1 MRRNSFTEGV
11 RRYMTRLRAAA
22 RFSSAKSYQDALNSL
37 IRFFGRDE
45 IAYDD
50 ITRANLRRY
59 QDDLLR
65 RGRFWN
71 TVSTY
76 MRRVRCVYNQA
87 VDGGEATYVPNL
99 FKEIFTGVESRRK
112 KAVTQEEIRRLI
124 TAPVGSPGL
133 RQAQLAVTLMFQYGG
148 MAFVDLSHL
157 RAGNFREGV
166 LDYRRQKTGTP
177 MRILIP
183 EATRN
188 PLQELSSH
196 TRPDSPYL
204 FPFLSGTQRGEAAYR
219 EYKSSLARFNQ
230 RLRALARAAGPLFP
244 HPPASRKAGY
254 VCTQRYGPAGPM
266 HRTAGSSAASY
277 AGRNT
282 TLGVRPRTRT
292 GLHGNRVV
300 ITMPLESALSPQAQ
314 AKPGFPP
321 APTRNWA

>member
-1 MRRNSFTEGV
+1 MI
-11 RRYMTRLRAAA
+11 RLRAAA
-22 RFSSAKSYQDALNSL
+22 RFSTAKSYQDALNSL

-65 RGRFWN
+65 RGRSWN

-99 FKEIFTGVESRRK
+99 FKEIFTGIESRRK

-148 MAFVDLSHL
+148 MAFVDVSHL

-230 RLRALARAAGPLFP
+230 RLRALARAAGITATVSSYTIRHSF
-244 HPPASRKAGY
+244 ASILKELDVPIEMISELLGHKSITTTQIYLKSFSLEKMAS
-254 VCTQRYGPAGPM
+254 VCRM
-266 HRTAGSSAASY
+266 CFESVCRCSS
-277 AGRNT
+277 GK
-282 TLGVRPRTRT
+282 
-292 GLHGNRVV
+292 
-300 ITMPLESALSPQAQ
+300 I
-314 AKPGFPP
+314 
-321 APTRNWA
+321 

>member
-1 MRRNSFTEGV
+1 MRRNSFTKGI
-11 RRYMTRLRAAA
+11 RYYMIRLRAAA
-22 RFSSAKSYQDALNSL
+22 RFSTAKSYQDALNSL

-65 RGRFWN
+65 RGRSWN

-99 FKEIFTGVESRRK
+99 FKEIFTGIESRRK

-230 RLRALARAAGPLFP
+230 RLRALARAAGITATVSSYTNP
-244 HPPASRKAGY
+244 H
-254 VCTQRYGPAGPM
+254 
-266 HRTAGSSAASY
+266 SY
-277 AGRNT
+277 ASILKELEVPNEMISELLGHKSIT
-282 TLGVRPRTRT
+282 TTQIYLKSFS
-292 GLHGNRVV
+292 
-300 ITMPLESALSPQAQ
+300 LEKMASVCRMCFESVCRCSSG
-314 AKPGFPP
+314 KI
-321 APTRNWA
+321 

>member
-1 MRRNSFTEGV
+1 MI
-11 RRYMTRLRAAA
+11 RLRAAA
-22 RFSSAKSYQDALNSL
+22 RFSTAKSYQDALNSL

-65 RGRFWN
+65 RGRSWN

-99 FKEIFTGVESRRK
+99 FKEIFTGIESRRK

-230 RLRALARAAGPLFP
+230 RLRALPRAAGITATVSSYTIRHSF
-244 HPPASRKAGY
+244 ASILKELDVPIEMISELLGHKSITTTQIYLKSFSLEKMAS
-254 VCTQRYGPAGPM
+254 VCRM
-266 HRTAGSSAASY
+266 CFESVCRCSS
-277 AGRNT
+277 GK
-282 TLGVRPRTRT
+282 
-292 GLHGNRVV
+292 
-300 ITMPLESALSPQAQ
+300 I
-314 AKPGFPP
+314 
-321 APTRNWA
+321 

>member
-1 MRRNSFTEGV
+1 MRRNSFTKGV
-11 RRYMTRLRAAA
+11 RQYMTRLRAAA

-45 IAYDD
+45 IAYGD

-65 RGRFWN
+65 RGRSWN

-87 VDGGEATYVPNL
+87 VDRGEAPYVPNL
-99 FKEIFTGVESRRK
+99 FREIFTGVENRRK
-112 KAVTQEEIRRLI
+112 RAVTQEEIRRLI

-157 RAGNFREGV
+157 RAGNFREGI

-177 MRILIP
+177 MRILVP
-183 EATRN
+183 EAARN

-196 TRPDSPYL
+196 TCPDSPYL
-204 FPFLSGTQRGEAAYR
+204 FPFLSGTQSGEAAYR

-230 RLRALARAAGPLFP
+230 RLRALARAAGITAAVSSYTIRHSF
-244 HPPASRKAGY
+244 ASILKELDVPIEMISELLGHKSITTTQIYLKSFSLEKMASVSRMCFES
-254 VCTQRYGPAGPM
+254 VCRC
-266 HRTAGSSAASY
+266 SS
-277 AGRNT
+277 GK
-282 TLGVRPRTRT
+282 
-292 GLHGNRVV
+292 
-300 ITMPLESALSPQAQ
+300 I
-314 AKPGFPP
+314 
-321 APTRNWA
+321 

>member
-1 MRRNSFTEGV
+1 MRRNSFTKGI
-11 RRYMTRLRAAA
+11 RYYMIRLRAAA
-22 RFSSAKSYQDALNSL
+22 RFSTAKSYQDALNSL

-45 IAYDD
+45 IAYGD

-65 RGRFWN
+65 RGRSWN
-71 TVSTY
+71 TISTY

-87 VDGGEATYVPNL
+87 VDRGEAPYVPNL
-99 FKEIFTGVESRRK
+99 FREIFTGVENRRK

-157 RAGNFREGV
+157 RAGNFREGI

-177 MRILIP
+177 MRILVP
-183 EATRN
+183 EAARN

-230 RLRALARAAGPLFP
+230 RLRALARAAGITAAVSSYTIRHSF
-244 HPPASRKAGY
+244 ASILKELDVPIEMISELLGHKSITTTQIYLKSFSLEKLASVSRMCFES
-254 VCTQRYGPAGPM
+254 VCRCG
-266 HRTAGSSAASY
+266 
-277 AGRNT
+277 
-282 TLGVRPRTRT
+282 
-292 GLHGNRVV
+292 
-300 ITMPLESALSPQAQ
+300 
-314 AKPGFPP
+314 
-321 APTRNWA
+321 

>member
-1 MRRNSFTEGV
+1 MRRNSFTKGI
-11 RRYMTRLRAAA
+11 RYYMIRLRAAA
-22 RFSSAKSYQDALNSL
+22 RFSTAKSYQDALNSL

-65 RGRFWN
+65 RGRSWN

-99 FKEIFTGVESRRK
+99 FKEIFTGIESRRK

-230 RLRALARAAGPLFP
+230 RLRALARAAGITATVSSYTIRHSF
-244 HPPASRKAGY
+244 ASILKELDVPIEMISELLGHKSITTTQIYLKSFSLEKMAS
-254 VCTQRYGPAGPM
+254 VCRM
-266 HRTAGSSAASY
+266 CFESVCRCSS
-277 AGRNT
+277 GK
-282 TLGVRPRTRT
+282 
-292 GLHGNRVV
+292 
-300 ITMPLESALSPQAQ
+300 I
-314 AKPGFPP
+314 
-321 APTRNWA
+321 

>member
-1 MRRNSFTEGV
+1 MRRNSFTKGI
-11 RRYMTRLRAAA
+11 RYYMIRLRAAA
-22 RFSSAKSYQDALNSL
+22 RFSTAKSYQDALNSL

-45 IAYDD
+45 IAYGD

-65 RGRFWN
+65 RGRSWN
-71 TVSTY
+71 TISTY

-87 VDGGEATYVPNL
+87 VDRGEAPYVPNL
-99 FKEIFTGVESRRK
+99 FREIFTGVENRRK

-124 TAPVGSPGL
+124 TAPVGSLGL

-157 RAGNFREGV
+157 RAGNFREGI

-177 MRILIP
+177 MRILVP
-183 EATRN
+183 EAARN

-204 FPFLSGTQRGEAAYR
+204 FPFLSGTQSGEAAYR

-230 RLRALARAAGPLFP
+230 RLRALARAAGITATVSSYTARHSF
-244 HPPASRKAGY
+244 ASI
-254 VCTQRYGPAGPM
+254 
-266 HRTAGSSAASY
+266 H
-277 AGRNT
+277 
-282 TLGVRPRTRT
+282 
-292 GLHGNRVV
+292 
-300 ITMPLESALSPQAQ
+300 
-314 AKPGFPP
+314 
-321 APTRNWA
+321 

>member
-65 RGRFWN
+65 RGRSWN

-99 FKEIFTGVESRRK
+99 FKEIFTGIESRRK

-157 RAGNFREGV
+157 RAGNFLEGV

-230 RLRALARAAGPLFP
+230 RLRALARAAGITATVSSYTIRHSF
-244 HPPASRKAGY
+244 ASILKELDVPIEMISELLGHKSITTTQIYLKSFSLEKMAS
-254 VCTQRYGPAGPM
+254 VCRM
-266 HRTAGSSAASY
+266 CFESVCRCSS
-277 AGRNT
+277 GK
-282 TLGVRPRTRT
+282 
-292 GLHGNRVV
+292 
-300 ITMPLESALSPQAQ
+300 I
-314 AKPGFPP
+314 
-321 APTRNWA
+321 

>member
-1 MRRNSFTEGV
+1 MI
-11 RRYMTRLRAAA
+11 RLRAAA
-22 RFSSAKSYQDALNSL
+22 RFSTAKSYQDALNSL

-65 RGRFWN
+65 RGRSWN

-99 FKEIFTGVESRRK
+99 FKEIFTGIESRRK

-196 TRPDSPYL
+196 TRPDSPFL

-230 RLRALARAAGPLFP
+230 RLRALARAAGITATVSSYTIRHSF
-244 HPPASRKAGY
+244 ASILKELDVPIEMISELLGHKSITTTQIYLKSFSLEKMAS
-254 VCTQRYGPAGPM
+254 VCRM
-266 HRTAGSSAASY
+266 CFESVCRCSS
-277 AGRNT
+277 GK
-282 TLGVRPRTRT
+282 
-292 GLHGNRVV
+292 
-300 ITMPLESALSPQAQ
+300 I
-314 AKPGFPP
+314 
-321 APTRNWA
+321 

>member
-65 RGRFWN
+65 RGRSWN

-230 RLRALARAAGPLFP
+230 RLRALARAAGITATVSSYTIRHSF
-244 HPPASRKAGY
+244 ASILKELDVPIEMISELLGHKSITTTQIYLKSFSLEKMAS
-254 VCTQRYGPAGPM
+254 VCRM
-266 HRTAGSSAASY
+266 CFESVCRCSS
-277 AGRNT
+277 GK
-282 TLGVRPRTRT
+282 
-292 GLHGNRVV
+292 
-300 ITMPLESALSPQAQ
+300 I
-314 AKPGFPP
+314 
-321 APTRNWA
+321 

>member
-22 RFSSAKSYQDALNSL
+22 RFSSARSYQDALNSL

-65 RGRFWN
+65 RGRSWN

-157 RAGNFREGV
+157 RAGNLEGV

-204 FPFLSGTQRGEAAYR
+204 FPFLSGTRSGEAAYR
-219 EYKSSLARFNQ
+219 EYNASLARFNQ
-230 RLRALARAAGPLFP
+230 RLRALARAAGITAAVSSYTIRHSF
-244 HPPASRKAGY
+244 ASILKELDVPIEMISELLGHKSITTTQIYLKSFSLEKLASVSRMCFES
-254 VCTQRYGPAGPM
+254 VCRCG
-266 HRTAGSSAASY
+266 
-277 AGRNT
+277 
-282 TLGVRPRTRT
+282 
-292 GLHGNRVV
+292 
-300 ITMPLESALSPQAQ
+300 
-314 AKPGFPP
+314 
-321 APTRNWA
+321 

>member
-1 MRRNSFTEGV
+1 MRRNSFTKGV
-11 RRYMTRLRAAA
+11 RQYMTRLRAAA

-45 IAYDD
+45 IAYGD

-65 RGRFWN
+65 RGRSWN

-87 VDGGEATYVPNL
+87 VDRGEAPYVPNL
-99 FKEIFTGVESRRK
+99 FREIFTGVENRRK
-112 KAVTQEEIRRLI
+112 RAVTQEEIRRLI

-157 RAGNFREGV
+157 RAGNFREGI

-177 MRILIP
+177 MRILVP
-183 EATRN
+183 EAARN

-204 FPFLSGTQRGEAAYR
+204 FPFLSGTQSGEAAYR

-230 RLRALARAAGPLFP
+230 RLRALAKAAGITATVSSYTIRHSF
-244 HPPASRKAGY
+244 ASILKELDVPIEMISELLGHKSITTTQIYLKSFSLEKMASVSRMCFES
-254 VCTQRYGPAGPM
+254 VCRC
-266 HRTAGSSAASY
+266 SS
-277 AGRNT
+277 GK
-282 TLGVRPRTRT
+282 
-292 GLHGNRVV
+292 
-300 ITMPLESALSPQAQ
+300 I
-314 AKPGFPP
+314 
-321 APTRNWA
+321 

>member
-1 MRRNSFTEGV
+1 MRKNSFTEGV
-11 RRYMTRLRAAA
+11 QQYRDHLVKKGK
-22 RFSSAKSYQDALNSL
+22 FSTAKSYQDALNSL

-45 IAYDD
+45 IAYND
-50 ITRANLRRY
+50 ITRTNLHRY
-59 QDDLLR
+59 QDDLLK
-65 RGRFWN
+65 RGRSWN

-76 MRRVRCVYNQA
+76 MRRVRCIYNQA
-87 VDGGEATYVPNL
+87 VENEKAPYVPNL
-99 FKEIFTGVESRRK
+99 FKGIFTGVESCRK

-124 TAPVGSPGL
+124 TAPVRNPGL

-230 RLRALARAAGPLFP
+230 RLRALARAAGITATVSSYTIRHSF
-244 HPPASRKAGY
+244 ASILKELDVPIEMISELLGHKSIKTTQIYLKSFSLEKMASVSRMCFES
-254 VCTQRYGPAGPM
+254 VCVCEA
-266 HRTAGSSAASY
+266 
-277 AGRNT
+277 
-282 TLGVRPRTRT
+282 
-292 GLHGNRVV
+292 
-300 ITMPLESALSPQAQ
+300 E
-314 AKPGFPP
+314 
-321 APTRNWA
+321 

>member
-65 RGRFWN
+65 RGRSWN

-99 FKEIFTGVESRRK
+99 FKEIFTGIESRRK

-230 RLRALARAAGPLFP
+230 RLRALARAAGITAAVSSYTIRHSF
-244 HPPASRKAGY
+244 ASILKELDVPIEMISELLGHKSITTTQIYLKSFSLEKMAS
-254 VCTQRYGPAGPM
+254 VCRM
-266 HRTAGSSAASY
+266 CFESVCRCSS
-277 AGRNT
+277 GK
-282 TLGVRPRTRT
+282 
-292 GLHGNRVV
+292 
-300 ITMPLESALSPQAQ
+300 I
-314 AKPGFPP
+314 
-321 APTRNWA
+321 

>member
-1 MRRNSFTEGV
+1 MRRNSFTKGI
-11 RRYMTRLRAAA
+11 RYYMIRLRAAA
-22 RFSSAKSYQDALNSL
+22 RFSTAKSYQDALNSL

-65 RGRFWN
+65 RGRSWN

-99 FKEIFTGVESRRK
+99 FKEIFTGIESRRK

-230 RLRALARAAGPLFP
+230 RLRALARAAGTTATVSSYTIRHSF
-244 HPPASRKAGY
+244 ASILKELDVPIEMISELLGHKSITTTQIYLKSFSLEKMAS
-254 VCTQRYGPAGPM
+254 VCRM
-266 HRTAGSSAASY
+266 CFESVCRCSS
-277 AGRNT
+277 GK
-282 TLGVRPRTRT
+282 
-292 GLHGNRVV
+292 
-300 ITMPLESALSPQAQ
+300 I
-314 AKPGFPP
+314 
-321 APTRNWA
+321 

>member
-1 MRRNSFTEGV
+1 MRRNSFTKGI
-11 RRYMTRLRAAA
+11 RYYMIRLRAAA
-22 RFSSAKSYQDALNSL
+22 RFSTAKSYQDALNSL

-65 RGRFWN
+65 RGRSWN

-204 FPFLSGTQRGEAAYR
+204 FPFLSGTRSGEAAYR
-219 EYKSSLARFNQ
+219 EYNASLARFNQ
-230 RLRALARAAGPLFP
+230 RLRALARAAGITAAVSSYTIRHSF
-244 HPPASRKAGY
+244 ASILKELDVPIEMISELLGHKSITTTQIYLKSFSLEKMAS
-254 VCTQRYGPAGPM
+254 VCRM
-266 HRTAGSSAASY
+266 CFESVCRCSS
-277 AGRNT
+277 GK
-282 TLGVRPRTRT
+282 
-292 GLHGNRVV
+292 
-300 ITMPLESALSPQAQ
+300 I
-314 AKPGFPP
+314 
-321 APTRNWA
+321 

>member
-1 MRRNSFTEGV
+1 MRRNSFTKGI
-11 RRYMTRLRAAA
+11 RYYMIRLRAAA
-22 RFSSAKSYQDALNSL
+22 RFSTAKSYQDALNSL

-45 IAYDD
+45 IAYGD

-65 RGRFWN
+65 RGRSWN
-71 TVSTY
+71 TISTY

-87 VDGGEATYVPNL
+87 VDRGEAPYVPNL
-99 FKEIFTGVESRRK
+99 FREIFTGVENRRK

-157 RAGNFREGV
+157 RAGNFREGI

-177 MRILIP
+177 MRILVP
-183 EATRN
+183 EAARN

-204 FPFLSGTQRGEAAYR
+204 FPFLSGTQSGEAAYR

-230 RLRALARAAGPLFP
+230 RLRALARAAGITAAVSSYTIRHSF
-244 HPPASRKAGY
+244 ASILKELDVPIEMISELLGHKSITTTQIYLKSFSLEKMASVSRMCFES
-254 VCTQRYGPAGPM
+254 VCRCG
-266 HRTAGSSAASY
+266 
-277 AGRNT
+277 
-282 TLGVRPRTRT
+282 
-292 GLHGNRVV
+292 
-300 ITMPLESALSPQAQ
+300 
-314 AKPGFPP
+314 
-321 APTRNWA
+321 

>member
-1 MRRNSFTEGV
+1 MRRNSFTKGI
-11 RRYMTRLRAAA
+11 RYYMIRLRAAA
-22 RFSSAKSYQDALNSL
+22 RFSTAKSYQDALNSL

-65 RGRFWN
+65 RGRSWN

-99 FKEIFTGVESRRK
+99 FKEIFTGIESRRK

-230 RLRALARAAGPLFP
+230 RLRALARAAGITATVSSYTARHSF
-244 HPPASRKAGY
+244 ASILKELDVPIEMISELLGHKSIKTTQIYLKSFSLEKLASVSRMCFES
-254 VCTQRYGPAGPM
+254 VCRCG
-266 HRTAGSSAASY
+266 
-277 AGRNT
+277 
-282 TLGVRPRTRT
+282 
-292 GLHGNRVV
+292 
-300 ITMPLESALSPQAQ
+300 
-314 AKPGFPP
+314 
-321 APTRNWA
+321 

>member
-50 ITRANLRRY
+50 IMRANLRRY

-65 RGRFWN
+65 RGRSWN

-99 FKEIFTGVESRRK
+99 FKEIFTGIESRRK

-230 RLRALARAAGPLFP
+230 RLRALARAAGITATVSSYTIRHSF
-244 HPPASRKAGY
+244 ASILKELDVPIEMISELLGHKSITTTQIYLKSFSLEKMAS
-254 VCTQRYGPAGPM
+254 VCRM
-266 HRTAGSSAASY
+266 CFESVCRCSS
-277 AGRNT
+277 GK
-282 TLGVRPRTRT
+282 
-292 GLHGNRVV
+292 
-300 ITMPLESALSPQAQ
+300 I
-314 AKPGFPP
+314 
-321 APTRNWA
+321 

>member
-1 MRRNSFTEGV
+1 MRRNSFTKGI
-11 RRYMTRLRAAA
+11 RYYMIRLRAAA
-22 RFSSAKSYQDALNSL
+22 RFSTAKSYQDALNSL

-65 RGRFWN
+65 RGRSWN

-99 FKEIFTGVESRRK
+99 FKEIFTGIESRRK

-148 MAFVDLSHL
+148 MAFVDVSHL

-230 RLRALARAAGPLFP
+230 RLRALARAAGITATVSSYTIRHSF
-244 HPPASRKAGY
+244 ASILKELDVPIEMISELLGHKSITTTQIYLKSFSLEKMAS
-254 VCTQRYGPAGPM
+254 VCRM
-266 HRTAGSSAASY
+266 CFESVCRCSS
-277 AGRNT
+277 GK
-282 TLGVRPRTRT
+282 
-292 GLHGNRVV
+292 
-300 ITMPLESALSPQAQ
+300 I
-314 AKPGFPP
+314 
-321 APTRNWA
+321 

>member
-1 MRRNSFTEGV
+1 M
-11 RRYMTRLRAAA
+11 
-22 RFSSAKSYQDALNSL
+22 
-37 IRFFGRDE
+37 
-45 IAYDD
+45 
-50 ITRANLRRY
+50 
-59 QDDLLR
+59 R
-65 RGRFWN
+65 RGRSWN

-204 FPFLSGTQRGEAAYR
+204 FPFLSGTRSGEAAYR
-219 EYKSSLARFNQ
+219 EYNASLARFNQ
-230 RLRALARAAGPLFP
+230 RLRALARAAGITATVSSYTIRHSF
-244 HPPASRKAGY
+244 ASILKELDVPIEMISELLGHKSIKTTQIYLKSFSLEKLASVSRMCFES
-254 VCTQRYGPAGPM
+254 VCRCG
-266 HRTAGSSAASY
+266 
-277 AGRNT
+277 
-282 TLGVRPRTRT
+282 
-292 GLHGNRVV
+292 
-300 ITMPLESALSPQAQ
+300 
-314 AKPGFPP
+314 
-321 APTRNWA
+321 

>member
-65 RGRFWN
+65 RGRSWN

-204 FPFLSGTQRGEAAYR
+204 FPFLSGTRSGEAAYR
-219 EYKSSLARFNQ
+219 EYNASLARFNQ
-230 RLRALARAAGPLFP
+230 RLRALARAAGITATVSSYTIRHSF
-244 HPPASRKAGY
+244 ASILKELDVPIEMISELLGHKSITTTQIYLKSFSLEKLASVSRMCFES
-254 VCTQRYGPAGPM
+254 VCRCG
-266 HRTAGSSAASY
+266 
-277 AGRNT
+277 
-282 TLGVRPRTRT
+282 
-292 GLHGNRVV
+292 
-300 ITMPLESALSPQAQ
+300 
-314 AKPGFPP
+314 
-321 APTRNWA
+321 

>member
-1 MRRNSFTEGV
+1 MRRNSFTKGI
-11 RRYMTRLRAAA
+11 RYYMIRLRAAA
-22 RFSSAKSYQDALNSL
+22 RFSTAKSYQDALNSL

-45 IAYDD
+45 IAYGD

-65 RGRFWN
+65 RGRSWN
-71 TVSTY
+71 TISTY

-87 VDGGEATYVPNL
+87 VDRGEAPYVPNL
-99 FKEIFTGVESRRK
+99 FREIFTGVENRRK

-230 RLRALARAAGPLFP
+230 RLRALARAAGITATVSSYTIRHSF
-244 HPPASRKAGY
+244 ASILKELDVPIEMISELLGHKSITTTQIYLKSFSLEKMAS
-254 VCTQRYGPAGPM
+254 VCRM
-266 HRTAGSSAASY
+266 CFESVCRCSS
-277 AGRNT
+277 GK
-282 TLGVRPRTRT
+282 
-292 GLHGNRVV
+292 
-300 ITMPLESALSPQAQ
+300 I
-314 AKPGFPP
+314 
-321 APTRNWA
+321 

>member
-1 MRRNSFTEGV
+1 MI
-11 RRYMTRLRAAA
+11 RLRAAA
-22 RFSSAKSYQDALNSL
+22 RFSTAKSYQDALNSL

-59 QDDLLR
+59 QNDLLR
-65 RGRFWN
+65 RGRSWN

-99 FKEIFTGVESRRK
+99 FKEIFTGIESRRK

-230 RLRALARAAGPLFP
+230 RLSALARAAGITATVSSYTIRHSF
-244 HPPASRKAGY
+244 ASILKELDVPIEMISELLGHKSITTTQIYLKSFSLEKMAS
-254 VCTQRYGPAGPM
+254 VCRM
-266 HRTAGSSAASY
+266 CFESVCRCSS
-277 AGRNT
+277 GK
-282 TLGVRPRTRT
+282 
-292 GLHGNRVV
+292 
-300 ITMPLESALSPQAQ
+300 I
-314 AKPGFPP
+314 
-321 APTRNWA
+321 

>member
-1 MRRNSFTEGV
+1 
-11 RRYMTRLRAAA
+11 MTRLRAAA

-45 IAYDD
+45 IAYGD

-65 RGRFWN
+65 RGRSWN

-87 VDGGEATYVPNL
+87 VDRGEAPYVPNL
-99 FKEIFTGVESRRK
+99 FREIFTGVENRRK
-112 KAVTQEEIRRLI
+112 RAVTQEEIRRLI

-157 RAGNFREGV
+157 RAGNFREGI

-177 MRILIP
+177 MRILVP

-204 FPFLSGTQRGEAAYR
+204 FPFLSGTQSGEAAYR

-230 RLRALARAAGPLFP
+230 RLRALARAAGITATVSSYTIRHSF
-244 HPPASRKAGY
+244 ASILKELDVPIEMISELLGHKSITTTQIYLKSFSLEKMASVSRMCFES
-254 VCTQRYGPAGPM
+254 VCRC
-266 HRTAGSSAASY
+266 SS
-277 AGRNT
+277 GK
-282 TLGVRPRTRT
+282 
-292 GLHGNRVV
+292 
-300 ITMPLESALSPQAQ
+300 I
-314 AKPGFPP
+314 
-321 APTRNWA
+321 

>member
-65 RGRFWN
+65 RGRSWN

-99 FKEIFTGVESRRK
+99 FKEIFTGIESRRK

-230 RLRALARAAGPLFP
+230 RLRALARAAGITATVSSYTIRHSF
-244 HPPASRKAGY
+244 ASILKELDVPIEMISELLGHKSITTTQIYLKSFSLEKLASVSRMCFES
-254 VCTQRYGPAGPM
+254 VCRCG
-266 HRTAGSSAASY
+266 
-277 AGRNT
+277 
-282 TLGVRPRTRT
+282 
-292 GLHGNRVV
+292 
-300 ITMPLESALSPQAQ
+300 
-314 AKPGFPP
+314 
-321 APTRNWA
+321 

>member
-1 MRRNSFTEGV
+1 MRRNSFTKGV
-11 RRYMTRLRAAA
+11 RQYMTRLRAAA

-45 IAYDD
+45 IAYGD

-65 RGRFWN
+65 RGRSWN

-87 VDGGEATYVPNL
+87 VDRGEAPYVPNL
-99 FKEIFTGVESRRK
+99 FREIFTGVENRRK
-112 KAVTQEEIRRLI
+112 RAVTQEEIRRLI

-157 RAGNFREGV
+157 RAGNFREGI

-177 MRILIP
+177 MRILVP
-183 EATRN
+183 EAARN

-204 FPFLSGTQRGEAAYR
+204 FPFLSGTQSGEAAYR

-230 RLRALARAAGPLFP
+230 RLRALARAAGITATVSSYTIRHSF
-244 HPPASRKAGY
+244 ASILKELDVPIEMISELLGHKSITTTQIYLKSFSLEKMASVSRMCFES
-254 VCTQRYGPAGPM
+254 VCRC
-266 HRTAGSSAASY
+266 SS
-277 AGRNT
+277 GK
-282 TLGVRPRTRT
+282 
-292 GLHGNRVV
+292 
-300 ITMPLESALSPQAQ
+300 I
-314 AKPGFPP
+314 
-321 APTRNWA
+321 

>member
-1 MRRNSFTEGV
+1 MRRNSFTKGI
-11 RRYMTRLRAAA
+11 RYYMIRLRAAA
-22 RFSSAKSYQDALNSL
+22 RFSTAKSYQDALNSL

-45 IAYDD
+45 IAYGD

-65 RGRFWN
+65 RGRSWN
-71 TVSTY
+71 TISTY

-87 VDGGEATYVPNL
+87 VDRGEAPYVPNL
-99 FKEIFTGVESRRK
+99 FREIFTGVENRRK

-219 EYKSSLARFNQ
+219 EYKSSLARFTQ
-230 RLRALARAAGPLFP
+230 RLRALARAAGITATVSSYTIRHSF
-244 HPPASRKAGY
+244 ASILKELDVPIEMISELLGHKSIMTTQIYLKSFSLEKMAS
-254 VCTQRYGPAGPM
+254 VCRM
-266 HRTAGSSAASY
+266 CFESVCRCSS
-277 AGRNT
+277 GK
-282 TLGVRPRTRT
+282 
-292 GLHGNRVV
+292 
-300 ITMPLESALSPQAQ
+300 I
-314 AKPGFPP
+314 
-321 APTRNWA
+321 

>member
-1 MRRNSFTEGV
+1 MRRNSFTKGI
-11 RRYMTRLRAAA
+11 RYYMIRLRAAA
-22 RFSSAKSYQDALNSL
+22 RFSTAKSYQDALNSL

-65 RGRFWN
+65 RGRSWN

-204 FPFLSGTQRGEAAYR
+204 FPFLSGTRSGEAAYR
-219 EYKSSLARFNQ
+219 EYNASLARFNQ
-230 RLRALARAAGPLFP
+230 RLRALARAAGITAAVSSYTIRHSFASILKELDVPIEMISELLGHKSITTTQIYLKSFSLEKLASVSRMCPL
-244 HPPASRKAGY
+244 
-254 VCTQRYGPAGPM
+254 
-266 HRTAGSSAASY
+266 
-277 AGRNT
+277 
-282 TLGVRPRTRT
+282 
-292 GLHGNRVV
+292 
-300 ITMPLESALSPQAQ
+300 
-314 AKPGFPP
+314 
-321 APTRNWA
+321 W

>member
-65 RGRFWN
+65 RGRSWN

-87 VDGGEATYVPNL
+87 VDRGEAPYVPNL
-99 FKEIFTGVESRRK
+99 FREIFTGVENRRK

-157 RAGNFREGV
+157 RAGNFREGI

-177 MRILIP
+177 MRILVP
-183 EATRN
+183 EAARN

-196 TRPDSPYL
+196 TCPDSPYL
-204 FPFLSGTQRGEAAYR
+204 FPFLSGTRSGEAAYR

-230 RLRALARAAGPLFP
+230 RLRALARAAGITATVSSYTARHSF
-244 HPPASRKAGY
+244 ASILKELDVPIEMISELLGHKSIKTTQIYLKSFSLEKMAS
-254 VCTQRYGPAGPM
+254 VCRM
-266 HRTAGSSAASY
+266 CFESVCRCSS
-277 AGRNT
+277 GK
-282 TLGVRPRTRT
+282 
-292 GLHGNRVV
+292 
-300 ITMPLESALSPQAQ
+300 I
-314 AKPGFPP
+314 
-321 APTRNWA
+321 

>member
-22 RFSSAKSYQDALNSL
+22 RFSSARSYQDALNSL

-65 RGRFWN
+65 RGRSWN

-99 FKEIFTGVESRRK
+99 FKEIFTGIESRRK

-230 RLRALARAAGPLFP
+230 RLRALARAAGITATVSSYTIRHSF
-244 HPPASRKAGY
+244 ASILKELDVPIEMISELLGHKSITTTQIYLKSFSLEKMAS
-254 VCTQRYGPAGPM
+254 VCRM
-266 HRTAGSSAASY
+266 CF
-277 AGRNT
+277 
-282 TLGVRPRTRT
+282 
-292 GLHGNRVV
+292 
-300 ITMPLESALSPQAQ
+300 ESVCRC
-314 AKPGFPP
+314 G
-321 APTRNWA
+321 

>member
-99 FKEIFTGVESRRK
+99 FKEIFTGIESRRK

-230 RLRALARAAGPLFP
+230 RLRALARAAGITATVSSYTIRHSF
-244 HPPASRKAGY
+244 ASILKELDVPIEMISELLGHKSITTTQIYLKSFSLEKMAS
-254 VCTQRYGPAGPM
+254 VCRM
-266 HRTAGSSAASY
+266 CFESVCRCSS
-277 AGRNT
+277 GK
-282 TLGVRPRTRT
+282 
-292 GLHGNRVV
+292 
-300 ITMPLESALSPQAQ
+300 I
-314 AKPGFPP
+314 
-321 APTRNWA
+321 

>member
-65 RGRFWN
+65 RGRSWN

-99 FKEIFTGVESRRK
+99 FKEIFTGIESRRK

-196 TRPDSPYL
+196 TRPDSPFL

-230 RLRALARAAGPLFP
+230 RLRALARAAGITATVSSYTIRHSF
-244 HPPASRKAGY
+244 ASILKELDVPIEMISELLGHKSITTTQIYLKSFSLEKMAS
-254 VCTQRYGPAGPM
+254 VCRM
-266 HRTAGSSAASY
+266 CFESVCRCSS
-277 AGRNT
+277 GK
-282 TLGVRPRTRT
+282 
-292 GLHGNRVV
+292 
-300 ITMPLESALSPQAQ
+300 I
-314 AKPGFPP
+314 
-321 APTRNWA
+321 

>member
-65 RGRFWN
+65 RGRSWN

-204 FPFLSGTQRGEAAYR
+204 FPFLSGTRSGEAAYR
-219 EYKSSLARFNQ
+219 EYNTSLARFNQ
-230 RLRALARAAGPLFP
+230 RLRALARAAGITATVSSYTIRHSF
-244 HPPASRKAGY
+244 ASILKELDVPIEMISELLGHKSIKTTQIYLKSFSLEKLASVSRMCFES
-254 VCTQRYGPAGPM
+254 VCRCG
-266 HRTAGSSAASY
+266 
-277 AGRNT
+277 
-282 TLGVRPRTRT
+282 
-292 GLHGNRVV
+292 
-300 ITMPLESALSPQAQ
+300 
-314 AKPGFPP
+314 
-321 APTRNWA
+321 